1 MSILFYQEL
10 LRYFNISFINYP
22 GRWFRPQE
30 ITRISLELDG
40 KSGKLARSQWKKIR
54 RLSGWNTA
62 SMFPL
67 IFGVFLLEPARISWP
82 GYDNLDIDVLNFRI
96 MENKEHN
103 ESRGNTGAQSNQ
115 TVYDDKLYEII
126 LLWRDKV
133 LYWINYFNRSPMHHH
148 ISSLLA
154 SFAVF

>member
-1 MSILFYQEL
+1 
-10 LRYFNISFINYP
+10 
-22 GRWFRPQE
+22 
-30 ITRISLELDG
+30 
-40 KSGKLARSQWKKIR
+40 
-54 RLSGWNTA
+54 
-62 SMFPL
+62 
-67 IFGVFLLEPARISWP
+67 
-82 GYDNLDIDVLNFRI
+82 